1 MELIRLRGK
10 RGMLI
15 ERMCTL
21 TNIDTNSYL
30 SLPKYHE
37 VCMVSGMQRGG
48 VLVSFRLRRK
58 RGKLLGRECPHTTFD
73 TNPNVL
79 ALKYQL

>member
-1 MELIRLRGK
+1 MSQGGEGMELIRLRGK

-48 VLVSFRLRRK
+48 GVGIIPAAS
-58 RGKLLGRECPHTTFD
+58 
-73 TNPNVL
+73 
-79 ALKYQL
+79 